1 LGPARWQEAAPWSQN
16 GGRLAEAL
24 CQRRAPTLS
33 SYMSGNIVALA
44 TPNPIINEVGE
55 TEDVMAHDEPPVE
68 IAPGEAR
75 QVVELQWAGF
85 VERMADQ
92 APCKD
97 VPSESGD
104 EEAEEESR
112 DSIFICTLNRRPKHL
127 MEALV
132 RPLGQCCLAL
142 ESAGHSWKLPTGCL
156 VFVHPHQYRKT
167 MHALCGHDL
176 QPSNIVIADS
186 LDYLFQ
192 EALAGLT
199 WVKARKPILLAEE
212 FDPLSLASVGS
223 SESQELGDEA
233 GNPDEKEKETARVPH
248 EGFGNDKVNCAI
260 VVRRTFLTYVMV
272 PGSATT
278 VVQSTTE
285 ADVRKGRNPRRQLP
299 GGIDET

>member
-1 LGPARWQEAAPWSQN
+1 
-16 GGRLAEAL
+16 
-24 CQRRAPTLS
+24 
-33 SYMSGNIVALA
+33 
-44 TPNPIINEVGE
+44 
-55 TEDVMAHDEPPVE
+55 
-68 IAPGEAR
+68 
-75 QVVELQWAGF
+75 
-85 VERMADQ
+85 
-92 APCKD
+92 
-97 VPSESGD
+97 
-104 EEAEEESR
+104 
-112 DSIFICTLNRRPKHL
+112 
-127 MEALV
+127 
-132 RPLGQCCLAL
+132 
-142 ESAGHSWKLPTGCL
+142 
-156 VFVHPHQYRKT
+156 

-248 EGFGNDKVNCAI
+248 EGLGNDEVNCAI
-260 VVRRTFLTYVMV
+260 VVRRTFLTYVRV

-278 VVQSTTE
+278 VVQSTTD